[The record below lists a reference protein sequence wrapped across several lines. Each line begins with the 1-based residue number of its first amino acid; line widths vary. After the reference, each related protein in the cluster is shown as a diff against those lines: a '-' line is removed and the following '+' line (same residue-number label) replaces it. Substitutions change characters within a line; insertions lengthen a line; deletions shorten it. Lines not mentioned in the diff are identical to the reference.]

1 MKNDEVLSIQS
12 YLRKVF
18 ENDSINLRK
27 KDSEGNILNFFVGE
41 ENFGE
46 ISKDIDPDE
55 LDISYSLNVPLKKS
69 LKDTDSLENTL
80 RKIFENS
87 KIILSE
93 RGSIED
99 SKEVVIS
106 NTSLDLDDYVEETM
120 WDGED
125 EFIGVV
131 FEDDN
136 DSCTFSMSILDFDL

>member
-12 YLRKVF
+12 YLRMVF

-27 KDSEGNILNFFVGE
+27 KDSEDNMVDFFVSE

-80 RKIFENS
+80 RKIFGNS

-99 SKEVVIS
+99 SKEVTIS
-106 NTSLDLDDYVEETM
+106 KT
-120 WDGED
+120 DGDD

-131 FEDDN
+131 FEDNN
-136 DSCTFSMSILDFDL
+136 DSCTFSMPILDFDL

>member
-12 YLRKVF
+12 YLRMVF

-27 KDSEGNILNFFVGE
+27 KDSEDNIVDFFVSE

-99 SKEVVIS
+99 SKEVAIS
-106 NTSLDLDDYVEETM
+106 KT
-120 WDGED
+120 DGDD
-125 EFIGVV
+125 EFIGVI
-131 FEDDN
+131 FDDDN

>member
-80 RKIFENS
+80 RNIFENS

-106 NTSLDLDDYVEETM
+106 NTSLDLDDYEEETM

>member
-12 YLRKVF
+12 YLRMVF

-27 KDSEGNILNFFVGE
+27 KDSKGNMVNFFVGE

-46 ISKDIDPDE
+46 ISEDIDPDE

-99 SKEVVIS
+99 SKEVAIS
-106 NTSLDLDDYVEETM
+106 KT
-120 WDGED
+120 DGDD

-131 FEDDN
+131 F
-136 DSCTFSMSILDFDL
+136 

>member
-1 MKNDEVLSIQS
+1 MKNDEILSIQS
-12 YLRKVF
+12 YLRMVF

-27 KDSEGNILNFFVGE
+27 KDSEDSIVDFFVSE

-93 RGSIED
+93 RGSIKD
-99 SKEVVIS
+99 SKEVFIS
-106 NTSLDLDDYVEETM
+106 KT
-120 WDGED
+120 DGDD
-125 EFIGVV
+125 EFIGVI